1 MFGLKTL
8 SLVALILL
16 LQSCSNASK
25 KYNIVGIWDS
35 DCIDT
40 SDNSRYDSTVVI
52 YDSDLSF
59 ESHSK
64 SRTQP
69 TLLSGSY
76 KASRNKLVKTYKKSN
91 KRSHQAKLPLTQT
104 TDLKWIDDNSILMT
118 IGSNRCT
125 ATRASSN

>member
-1 MFGLKTL
+1 MFRLKTL
-8 SLVALILL
+8 SLMTLILL
-16 LQSCSNASK
+16 LQSCSNTFR
-25 KYNIVGIWDS
+25 KYDIVGIWDS
-35 DCIDT
+35 ECINLT
-40 SDNSRYDSTVVI
+40 DNYSHGYTVT
-52 YDSDLSF
+52 YTSDLSF

-69 TLLSGSY
+69 TFLSGTY
-76 KASRNKLVKTYKKSN
+76 KASRNKLTETYTKSN